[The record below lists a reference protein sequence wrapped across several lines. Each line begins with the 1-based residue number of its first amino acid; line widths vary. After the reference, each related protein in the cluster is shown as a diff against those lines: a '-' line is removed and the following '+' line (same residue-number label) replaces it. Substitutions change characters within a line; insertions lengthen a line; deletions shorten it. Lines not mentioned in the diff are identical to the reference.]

1 MRGAEQGVLILGGGL
16 AGLSTAYHLEGMRPA
31 VLLEQEDRL
40 GGLTRSFRVNGF
52 IFDITGHLLHLR
64 RPRVR
69 ALIDQLLP
77 HQWASV
83 ERRSF
88 IYSHG
93 VYVDYPFQANL
104 HGLPREV
111 VRDCLTSF
119 VEAQADPARP
129 AAEDLALGSF
139 HHWAEAMF
147 GRGIAAE
154 FMLPYNRKL
163 WCRDLRDVTADWVS
177 WAVPRPKLEEVVGG
191 ALGIKNKGL
200 GYNPT
205 FRYPVGGG
213 IEVLPN
219 ALAQAL
225 SGTQVHCR
233 TEVVGIDPESRKVAT
248 AQGRQ
253 WHWDDLVTTLPLPL
267 LARLVKG
274 LPDKLRKSAAGLQAT
289 RVLNVNLGIDR
300 PEVTDRH
307 WIYYPEDRFVFYR
320 VGSPS
325 SFCKASVPAGC
336 SSLYVE
342 VARLDFTREDVPGL
356 VRRIKEDL
364 VTCGLLRSSDR
375 IVAEQIMEVD
385 PAYVIYDEH
394 RRSVVPELLAWL
406 ARHGIHSIGRYG
418 RWEYGSMEDAIH
430 QGMETAAALSAGQ
443 DSRGTSAGHN
453 NEEPTC
459 HTNPASASPT
469 S

>member
-1 MRGAEQGVLILGGGL
+1 MSGTDQGVLILGGGL
-16 AGLSTAYHLEGMRPA
+16 AGLSTAYHLEGVRPA
-31 VLLEQEDRL
+31 VLLEREDRL

-64 RPRVR
+64 RPTVR
-69 ALIDQLLP
+69 ALIDRLLP
-77 HQWASV
+77 DEWASV

-88 IYSHG
+88 IYSHD
-93 VYVDYPFQANL
+93 VYLDYPFQANL
-104 HGLPREV
+104 HGLPGEV
-111 VRDCLTSF
+111 VRDCLTAF
-119 VEAQADPARP
+119 VEAHADPARP
-129 AAEDLALGSF
+129 APEVLAQGSF
-139 HHWAEAMF
+139 HDWAEAMF
-147 GRGIAAE
+147 GHGIAAE

-163 WCRDLRDVTADWVS
+163 WCRDLRDVTAEWVS
-177 WAVPRPKLEEVVGG
+177 WSVPRPSLEEVVGG
-191 ALGIKNKGL
+191 ALGLKNKGL

-205 FRYPVGGG
+205 FRYPTGGG
-213 IEVLPN
+213 IEVLPL
-219 ALAQAL
+219 ALARAL
-225 SGTQVHCR
+225 SATQVHCR
-233 TEVVGIDPESRKVAT
+233 TPVVGIDPEKRQVTT
-248 AQGRQ
+248 ARGQQ
-253 WHWDDLVTTLPLPL
+253 WNWDDLVTTLPLPV

-274 LPDKLRKSAAGLQAT
+274 LPDTLRQRASGLQAT

-300 PEVTDRH
+300 PDVTDRH

-342 VARLDFTREDVPGL
+342 VARLDFAREDVPGL

-364 VTCGLLRSSDR
+364 VACGLLRPSDR
-375 IVAEQIMEVD
+375 IVAEQVMEVN

-394 RRSVVPELLAWL
+394 RRNTVPELLAWL
-406 ARHGIHSIGRYG
+406 ARHRIHSIGRYG

-430 QGMETAAALSAGQ
+430 QGMETAAALSA
-443 DSRGTSAGHN
+443 RKGTRSTPAGHN
-453 NEEPTC
+453 NQESTC
-459 HTNPASASPT
+459 LTNPASASPT

>member
-1 MRGAEQGVLILGGGL
+1 MKGADDGVLILGGGL
-16 AGLSTAYHLEGMRPA
+16 AGLSAAYHLEGVRPA
-31 VLLEQEDRL
+31 VLLEREDRL

-64 RPRVR
+64 RPSVR

-77 HQWASV
+77 HDWASV
-83 ERRSF
+83 ERHSF

-104 HGLPREV
+104 HGLPKEV
-111 VRDCLTSF
+111 VRHCLTSF
-119 VEAQADPARP
+119 VEAHADPARP
-129 AAEDLALGSF
+129 APDDLARGSF

-163 WCRDLRDVTADWVS
+163 WCRDLRDVTAEWVS

-219 ALAQAL
+219 ALARAL
-225 SGTQVHCR
+225 SATQVHCR
-233 TEVVGIDPESRKVAT
+233 TNVVGIDPESHQVT
-248 AQGRQ
+248 SAQGER
-253 WHWDDLVTTLPLPL
+253 WDWDDLVSTLPLPV
-267 LARLVKG
+267 LARLVQG
-274 LPDKLRKSAAGLQAT
+274 MPDALRKSAAGLQAT

-300 PEVTDRH
+300 PDVTDCH

-325 SFCKASVPAGC
+325 SFCKASVPAGG

-342 VARLDFTREDVPGL
+342 VARLDFAREDVPGL

-364 VTCGLLRSSDR
+364 VACGLLRPSDR
-375 IVAEQIMEVD
+375 IVAQQVMEVD

-394 RRSVVPELLAWL
+394 RRNTVPELLAWL
-406 ARHGIHSIGRYG
+406 ARRRIHSIGRYG

-430 QGMETAAALSAGQ
+430 QGMETAEALSAGQ
-443 DSRGTSAGHN
+443 DIRGTAARQD

-459 HTNPASASPT
+459 HPHPASA
-469 S
+469 